1 MNWTACIPLPTDPK
15 ERELLI
21 QPLLGLPFIERLIR
35 TLRKEGTTVVVAFD
49 KEPHE
54 EMSKIKAIVEKAGG
68 TLESR
73 ESLEGRLQREE
84 IRTVSPLERFPM
96 KTDPDRKETE
106 KKLLRSLIKPTE
118 GFMSKHFERKISL
131 AITRRIISTSITP
144 NQMSLIS
151 IGIGLIGG
159 LGFASTERVWHIVGS
174 LLFLVHSITDGCDGE
189 IARLKFQHSKLGA
202 WLDFWGDNAV
212 HAMVFSCM
220 AIGLYRGG
228 MSLWILTI
236 GGLAVAGTLLSA
248 SLIFTQTIL
257 PQGAFTKAT
266 GDRQTEDKK
275 AKAFSKIADSLGNRD
290 FIYLV
295 IFLAMLGK
303 LHWFLPLVAVGS
315 PLYGIMLIYI
325 YLKSRRK

>member
-1 MNWTACIPLPTDPK
+1 MNKTICIPLPENLEEQK
-15 ERELLI
+15 ILL
-21 QPLLGLPFIERLIR
+21 QPLLGIPVIERLIR
-35 TLRKEGTTVVVAFD
+35 TLRKEGATVFVTFD
-49 KEPHE
+49 KESRE
-54 EMSKIKAIVEKAGG
+54 GISEIKALVEKAGG
-68 TLESR
+68 ILESSKNR
-73 ESLEGRLQREE
+73 AGRLQGKEVR
-84 IRTVSPLERFPM
+84 RLSPMEWFPM
-96 KTDPDRKETE
+96 KTPQDRSETE

-131 AITRRIISTSITP
+131 AITRRIIHTSITP

-151 IGIGLIGG
+151 IGIGLVGA
-159 LGFASTERVWHIVGS
+159 LGFASTERVWHIAGS
-174 LLFLVHSITDGCDGE
+174 LLFLLHSITDGCDGE
-189 IARLKFQHSKLGA
+189 IARLKFQHSRLGA

-212 HAMVFSCM
+212 HAAVFSCM
-220 AIGLYRGG
+220 AIGLYREG
-228 MSLWILTI
+228 MPLWIFTV
-236 GGLAVAGTLLSA
+236 GGFAVAGTLLSA

-295 IFLAMLGK
+295 IFLAMVGR